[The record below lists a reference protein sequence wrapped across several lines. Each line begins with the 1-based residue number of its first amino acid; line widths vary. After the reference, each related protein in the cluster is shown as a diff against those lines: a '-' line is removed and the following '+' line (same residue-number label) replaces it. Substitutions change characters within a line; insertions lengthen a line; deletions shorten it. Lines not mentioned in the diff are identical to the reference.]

1 MDVSGSFSGDE
12 LVPESCLESEWIDE
26 DEVFAILKQ
35 WETRD
40 DRGIG
45 KAATAATSGWCNPA
59 GNSHGAG
66 HILLNQ
72 SFTNEN
78 NSSSSSTPGKLDQL
92 TTECT
97 TDCIKKEPL
106 LDDFDSVDHDKW
118 LLNSNSGSHK
128 FVDTGTFTRPK
139 KRMEYNPLN
148 SSSTTSMDKNT
159 SSTSHS
165 EFAVSGGS
173 PLLNV
178 QIGGPVTPSSLATSA
193 LATSTTGN
201 RLLMQRSWL
210 SDVSPPCSI
219 MNSME
224 YSTNE
229 RIANSLITSGDFNSV
244 GCLLNATDENLV
256 GSTSIANVGNAS
268 YNGYNLY
275 SVIEDRQRLENLCL
289 DEESTL
295 TKDCNISRTDLN
307 AIENVSGVST
317 MQNSY
322 ESGGR
327 TAPLVSSSCKSS
339 FEDDCSPAIA
349 EGEDTERELRTGV
362 IDTTIT
368 TAIAPNDT
376 FLVPTEVPET
386 EAERILASKLLINGG
401 GTYDMRRPRNFK
413 TYRKPRSSLNQTFGI
428 PRIDMDD
435 GISCGTDQESTIVP
449 PTNEQTFVGQIPIAV
464 GDKNAVMNST
474 FGIVGDEQV
483 GGVGNGHGTFVRNR
497 TITNDGDV
505 RLLNYTHDIEEPK
518 GTVASAAVPFD
529 RTFKRG
535 SRNGTFTGTED
546 EIRHLPIDS
555 PLRPSGRDKQEE
567 EGTEPREHHTP
578 NGTFSGQ
585 ANASSMLVQS
595 TPFHGPSV
603 LVKAAPEI
611 EELSPIGPETVKRTP
626 PSGFGRT
633 MVRRS
638 RNLEQDLRNAAF
650 EDPSPA
656 LMHGGDPDLETDDF
670 DVQIRRLPSAVNTNP
685 TDISNFL
692 DAEKRISLQHFEEFE
707 KSILESEHSGIDFD
721 EMLNSLTADVRRADE
736 ASDKLRQSLDNIKKR
751 HSRINLEKQQ
761 QDEMKRKLH
770 QQQPAATATTLL
782 DAQQCDNKLAD
793 SMLSKSGSMCSSTGS
808 ERLLNRRSRYNE
820 DVHLTLSPQQQ
831 QPSLNTTVVIPN
843 GGSITDVPA
852 ETDDPVPTG
861 SEVETYD
868 RKNRD
873 RFKTIRLGRKRD
885 DSLGAVLPDVD
896 QELGI
901 IGQPMLNGSEE
912 DSGISNSA
920 FSRVDHNT
928 LNGGRLAAGS
938 NNLPTMKTEPSAEA
952 GEGVFKKPQ
961 AVHNIQQQQPSGLV
975 RPTAG
980 DSRLRSTLAKPRY
993 YGAAPGGIQRKDLTL
1008 PLGGSKSSSTDCL
1021 EQREQ
1026 EQYLQQQLLQQ
1037 KQQLDKSL
1045 PQTAS
1050 RLATTSKLGG
1060 GSGGLLGVGRYSQ
1073 FGLANKQLQLQQQ
1086 QQSQTNAAIQQQ
1098 QHHPSVVG
1106 GAPALKS
1113 PMGAKS
1119 KSYHSLTFAQASNS
1133 SGYGGSSGNLSKLHG
1148 SSALQLKLKHN
1159 SSNTELK
1166 SNTSKRSS
1174 LQQQA
1179 ASNLRNASNGYQS
1192 TGVAGAGMGGR
1203 ASLPLVRS
1211 PATAAAAQPNAAR
1224 TGLNN
1229 SSTAAAMANKNAL
1242 NTTTTLSGGVQMRTA
1257 SGMGKASRLGLIRP
1271 SSGYFSYNTH
1281 RKHPDSDNESVNSL
1295 SSSSASSRGSLY
1307 RVDSQSIAN
1316 SVLQPQQ
1323 YASATRTNSIEDI
1336 SGASTAGG
1344 GVPGNGLLTKLNGT
1358 GAGMGPGVLSAYA
1371 SIEPPLPKAAVP
1383 SAAPTS
1389 ATTGLKQPA
1398 TAGGVKPSGLRPP
1411 SAIRPPTVRSG
1422 LPRPTS
1428 YIRR

>member
-1 MDVSGSFSGDE
+1 MDMSGNFSGDE
-12 LVPESCLESEWIDE
+12 LVPESCLDSEWTDE

-35 WETRD
+35 WETRGG
-40 DRGIG
+40 RGFG
-45 KAATAATSGWCNPA
+45 KGPTVATSGSGWCNPA

-66 HILLNQ
+66 NNLLNQ
-72 SFTNEN
+72 SFSNESSGN
-78 NSSSSSTPGKLDQL
+78 NGSSSTPGKLGQ
-92 TTECT
+92 
-97 TDCIKKEPL
+97 
-106 LDDFDSVDHDKW
+106 
-118 LLNSNSGSHK
+118 K

-139 KRMEYNPLN
+139 KRMEYNALN
-148 SSSTTSMDKNT
+148 SSTFSGEKNL
-159 SSTSHS
+159 SAASHN
-165 EFAVSGGS
+165 ELTASGGS

-193 LATSTTGN
+193 LATSATGN

-224 YSTNE
+224 YSTNND
-229 RIANSLITSGDFNSV
+229 RIANSLITSGDFSSV
-244 GCLLNATDENLV
+244 GCLLNATDETV
-256 GSTSIANVGNAS
+256 VMGTSVPSVANAS

-307 AIENVSGVST
+307 AIESVSGVST

-327 TAPLVSSSCKSS
+327 TAPPTAAGSSCKSS
-339 FEDDCSPAIA
+339 FEDESSSAIA
-349 EGEDTERELRTGV
+349 EGAADTAELVEVRTGL

-376 FLVPTEVPET
+376 FLVPTELSET
-386 EAERILASKLLINGG
+386 EAERILASKLLMNGG
-401 GTYDMRRPRNFK
+401 GTYDMRRPRNFS
-413 TYRKPRSSLNQTFGI
+413 TYRKPRSSLNQTFEGV

-435 GISCGTDQESTIVP
+435 DVVPCGTDRDLTIVP
-449 PTNEQTFVGQIPIAV
+449 PSIGEQTFDGQIPSAV
-464 GDKNAVMNST
+464 GDKNAIMNST
-474 FGIVGDEQV
+474 FGIVGEEQL
-483 GGVGNGHGTFVRNR
+483 GGVGNGHGTFVHNR
-497 TITNDGDV
+497 TVTNDDV
-505 RLLNYTHDIEEPK
+505 RLLNFTHDTVEP
-518 GTVASAAVPFD
+518 TAAITTPPPAAVPFD
-529 RTFKRG
+529 RTFKRRP
-535 SRNGTFTGTED
+535 RNGTFTGED
-546 EIRHLPIDS
+546 DAMRHLPLDS
-555 PLRPSGRDKQEE
+555 PLRPTVLGGDGQEE
-567 EGTEPREHHTP
+567 ELEPQHHHTP
-578 NGTFSGQ
+578 NGTFSSEQQKAG
-585 ANASSMLVQS
+585 SMLVQS
-595 TPFHGPSV
+595 TPFHGPSAR
-603 LVKAAPEI
+603 VKAAPEI
-611 EELSPIGPETVKRTP
+611 DELSPIGPETVKRTP

-638 RNLEQDLRNAAF
+638 RNLEQDLRNAAYD
-650 EDPSPA
+650 EPA
-656 LMHGGDPDLETDDF
+656 LAADIDLETDDF
-670 DVQIRRLPSAVNTNP
+670 DVQIRRLPPPPPGTAANAGP

-770 QQQPAATATTLL
+770 QQQPATTTATATLAE
-782 DAQQCDNKLAD
+782 AQHCDNKLAD
-793 SMLSKSGSMCSSTGS
+793 SMLSKSGSMCSSSGS

-831 QPSLNTTVVIPN
+831 QPSPSPNTTVVLSSGATVEAHTESN
-843 GGSITDVPA
+843 DLVA
-852 ETDDPVPTG
+852 TG

-901 IGQPMLNGSEE
+901 VGQPMLNGSEE
-912 DSGISNSA
+912 DSGISSSA

-928 LNGGRLAAGS
+928 LTNGGRLIPGS
-938 NNLPTMKTEPSAEA
+938 NNLPSMKTDPSAEDD
-952 GEGVFKKPQ
+952 ESVFKKPQ
-961 AVHNIQQQQPSGLV
+961 AIHTTTQQQQQRPSGLAH
-975 RPTAG
+975 PSTG
-980 DSRLRSTLAKPRY
+980 ESRLRSTLSKPRY
-993 YGAAPGGIQRKDLTL
+993 YGAVPGGIQRKDLTL
-1008 PLGGSKSSSTDCL
+1008 PLGSKSSSTDCL

-1026 EQYLQQQLLQQ
+1026 DQQYLQQLQQ
-1037 KQQLDKSL
+1037 KQPLDKSL
-1045 PQTAS
+1045 QQPAS

-1060 GSGGLLGVGRYSQ
+1060 GSGGLLGAGRYSQ
-1073 FGLANKQLQLQQQ
+1073 FGLASKQLQLQQQ
-1086 QQSQTNAAIQQQ
+1086 QQANVSA
-1098 QHHPSVVG
+1098 HHPSG
-1106 GAPALKS
+1106 AGAPALKS
-1113 PMGAKS
+1113 PMGTKS
-1119 KSYHSLTFAQASNS
+1119 KSYHSLTFAQANNS

-1179 ASNLRNASNGYQS
+1179 ASNLRNTASNGYQS
-1192 TGVAGAGMGGR
+1192 PGGAGMVGR

-1211 PATAAAAQPNAAR
+1211 PATAQPNAAR

-1229 SSTAAAMANKNAL
+1229 SSTAAAMANQNAL
-1242 NTTTTLSGGVQMRTA
+1242 NTTTTLSGGGVQMRTG
-1257 SGMGKASRLGLIRP
+1257 SGMAKTSRLGLIRP

-1307 RVDSQSIAN
+1307 RVDSQSIAT

-1323 YASATRTNSIEDI
+1323 YASATRTNSIEDV
-1336 SGASTAGG
+1336 SGGASST
-1344 GVPGNGLLTKLNGT
+1344 GNGLLTKLNGT

-1371 SIEPPLPKAAVP
+1371 SIEPPAPKSAVP
-1383 SAAPTS
+1383 SAPST
-1389 ATTGLKQPA
+1389 TTGLKQPA
-1398 TAGGVKPSGLRPP
+1398 ATTGVKPSGLRPP